1 MAGTFF
7 KNKLTAPTIV
17 FLILGLFIVW
27 KASCLIIDLKKPS
40 AALGANPPND
50 CFVNVQGNVL
60 RPGSYRVSPG
70 ITHFEILKVAGIRP
84 TSDISGFNL
93 TEQVAGDQQLE
104 VGTLPAPIVMKKNET
119 ANLEFFMG
127 QVSIIAG
134 DGKSR
139 TVEEG
144 LEIAE
149 GDRILADEKSQVEIS
164 VNKFSRIDVDEYS
177 ECVVDKINADDK
189 GKKMGS
195 IFQKAGTCWFK
206 IVYTG
211 KTDIFKVVTPYVNIT
226 VAGTG
231 ADFMVVVKQDEIDI
245 HDMDGLLLVERT
257 SGAEAINM
265 ISGQSAVVFRDNRP
279 FQVTQLGAEVNP
291 ADRFSNL
298 TKAKSDFVMRRMP
311 LNFLLCA
318 TPGVYYFISSQFQ
331 NGKIHIVHI
340 PGSTSIEEFVQ
351 GCSTL
356 DQAFLYGGGV
366 FVSTLIE
373 QIMDVRIPKY
383 LVFTKDDA
391 IRVAAALG
399 GITVNVDEKAAAAI
413 RLPRG
418 VNKLNNEQL
427 IKYLKPGLSGAEDFK
442 LRQMRTIRALFDG
455 LRSRNIVITALLAQ
469 QILANIETNFTSA
482 EVMNQ
487 YVKFSE
493 IKNWTYIEHNLPL
506 KNVAQG
512 GKSRDDPNLE
522 ECKTLLQN

>member
-1 MAGTFF
+1 MAHFF
-7 KNKLTAPTIV
+7 KKKILTAPN
-17 FLILGLFIVW
+17 LILLAMGLFIAWQAARLV
-27 KASCLIIDLKKPS
+27 IDTTRPS
-40 AALGANPPND
+40 SRLGAD
-50 CFVNVQGNVL
+50 DYIINVQGNVL
-60 RPGSYRVSPG
+60 HPGAYRVSPG
-70 ITHFEILKVAGIRP
+70 ITHFEILKVAGMRP

-93 TEQVAGDQQLE
+93 TDQISGDQQLE
-104 VGTLPAPIVMKKNET
+104 VGTMARPVTMKKNET

-127 QVSIIAG
+127 QVSIIAA

-139 TVEEG
+139 VIEEG

-149 GDRILADEKSQVEIS
+149 GDRILTEEKSQAELS
-164 VNKFSRIDVDEYS
+164 FNKFSRIDIDEFS

-189 GKKMGS
+189 GKKLVS
-195 IFQKAGTCWFK
+195 LFQKAGACWYK
-206 IVYTG
+206 IVYAD
-211 KTDIFKVVTPYVNIT
+211 KTEIFKAVTPFVNIT

-279 FQVTQLGAEVNP
+279 FQVTQLAAEVNP
-291 ADRFSNL
+291 ADRFSIL
-298 TKAKSDFVMRRMP
+298 TKAKSDFVMRHMP

-318 TPGVYYFISSQFQ
+318 VPGVYYFISVQFES
-331 NGKIHIVHI
+331 GKAHTVHI

-356 DQAFLYGGGV
+356 DQAFLYGGAV

-373 QIMDVRIPKY
+373 QIMDSRIPKY
-383 LVFTKDDA
+383 LVFTKDDV
-391 IRVAAALG
+391 IRTAAAFG
-399 GITVNVDEKAAAAI
+399 GISVDVDDKAAAAI

-418 VNKLNNEQL
+418 VQKLNNEQL
-427 IKYLKPGLSGAEDFK
+427 INYLKPGLSGAEDFQM
-442 LRQMRTIRALFDG
+442 RQIRTIRAVFEG
-455 LRSRNIVITALLAQ
+455 FRSKNIVLTALLAQ
-469 QILANIETNFTSA
+469 QLLATLETNFTSI

-487 YVKFSE
+487 YAKFSE
-493 IKNWTYIEHNLPL
+493 VKNWSFKEHDLPL
-506 KNVAQG
+506 KKVVQN